1 MTPGICPIILYQRTG
16 NAARRDRTDTM
27 DKPTKIEATMT
38 RSRIEATAAFHERL
52 AELFV
57 EYGRPEDAPKA
68 LEAAARLRKRL

>member
-1 MTPGICPIILYQRTG
+1 MS
-16 NAARRDRTDTM
+16 
-27 DKPTKIEATMT
+27 KPTKIEANPT
-38 RSRIEATAAFHERL
+38 RSQIKATAAFHERM